1 MLHEAKEIHGQSA
14 NPILVNGTAARVRVR
29 TTQNVRGVIEKS
41 VHGSISTVG
50 SILFPISIWQSQRVL
65 LILNVYRFVQK

>member
-14 NPILVNGTAARVRVR
+14 NLILVNGTAARVRVR
-29 TTQNVRGVIEKS
+29 TTQNVRRVIEKS